1 MLKIFSFFL
10 LALFGAA
17 AHAGLLESDWGP
29 NQGENGGQL
38 VFAEGHLNLVSPAGG
53 NASRKWAPGVLTFS
67 SNWTIEAQVH
77 LSDLN
82 VQVSEV
88 VTIGFAVHRAGDP
101 FTVAAVELRDSG
113 TFGRFASMHYRTGP
127 LNGGSDD
134 QPTEATDA
142 VLALTYSVSERVL
155 RSSYS
160 PLGGVIE
167 EIHAASIDVSGVELD
182 EPLQISFYGL
192 ASRRSVVIANAYL
205 KDIAILVPE
214 PMAAAWLGVILL
226 YRLRWR
232 QRRTRS

>member
-1 MLKIFSFFL
+1 MLKIFSCCL
-10 LALFGAA
+10 LALVGTTV
-17 AHAGLLESDWGP
+17 HAGLLESDWGP

-38 VFAEGHLNLVSPAGG
+38 VFAEGHLNLVSPPGG
-53 NASRKWAPGVLTFS
+53 NASRTWAPGVLTLS
-67 SNWTIEAQVH
+67 SDWTIETQVH

-88 VTIGFAVHRAGDP
+88 VTIGFALHRSGDP

-127 LNGGSDD
+127 LNGSSDD
-134 QPTEATDA
+134 QRTAATDA
-142 VLALTYSVSERVL
+142 VLALTYSVSKRVL
-155 RSSYS
+155 RSSYR

-167 EIHAASIDVSGVELD
+167 EIHAASIDVSGVGLN

-192 ASRRSVVIANAYL
+192 ASLRSVIIANAYL

-214 PMAAAWLGVILL
+214 PMATAWLSAIVL
-226 YRLRWR
+226 YQLTRR
-232 QRRTRS
+232 QQRTHR

>member
-1 MLKIFSFFL
+1 MLKISSFCL
-10 LALFGAA
+10 LALVGTT

-38 VFAEGHLNLVSPAGG
+38 VFAEGHLNLISPAGG
-53 NASRKWAPGVLTFS
+53 NASRTWTSGVLTFFS
-67 SNWTIEAQVH
+67 DWTIEAQVH

-88 VTIGFAVHRAGDP
+88 VAIGFALHRAGDP
-101 FTVAAVELRDSG
+101 FTVAAVQLRDSG

-134 QPTEATDA
+134 HPTQAMDA

-155 RSSYS
+155 RSSYR

-167 EIHAASIDVSGVELD
+167 EIHAASIDVSGVGLD

-192 ASRRSVVIANAYL
+192 AGFRSVIIADAYL

-214 PMAAAWLGVILL
+214 PMAAAWLGAIPL
-226 YRLRWR
+226 YRLTRR